1 MRHLKVKGAEGEHE
15 HGMASAAAAPRNPR
29 EYDPVEGSEVA
40 MLQRYLQ
47 AELAEPRRPRR
58 LPLAISLPLIAAAS
72 GVLWAAIIGGVRLIA
87 G

>member
-1 MRHLKVKGAEGEHE
+1 MRHLKVKDAQHEHE
-15 HGMASAAAAPRNPR
+15 HGMASAASAPRNTR

-47 AELAEPRRPRR
+47 AEFAEPRQPRR
-58 LPLAISLPLIAAAS
+58 LPLAISLPLIAVAS
-72 GVLWAAIIGGVRLIA
+72 GALWAAIIGGVRMLA